1 VIGVI
6 VCDSEGVIVKSTL
19 NESIDLSQSYGLTIA
34 QIVERAKQA
43 LKDNDELTFLKI
55 RTKKHE
61 FIVVPGIESNSLN
74 YCQNWLSITFSIMKR
89 DFENLRNRLIS

>member
-1 VIGVI
+1 MKRIESSHKGVVGVI

-19 NESIDLSQSYGLTIA
+19 SESTDMTQSYGLTIA

-61 FIVVPGIESNSLN
+61 FIVVPGIQSINSFN
-74 YCQNWLSITFSIMKR
+74 YCLNSLSITS
-89 DFENLRNRLIS
+89 LL